1 MLSYMRRFLCC
12 AILLGETFGAQ
23 ALAQTNQAV
32 VSQKGGEQKVDAILL
47 TVLIKS
53 SLIALEQ
60 ANSTGNYSV
69 VRDLGT
75 PAFREKFDQASLS
88 AVFTNLRSKGVSLNP
103 ILVLAPNLTKQ
114 PEITPQNQLHLV
126 GSFPTQ
132 PLQIQYELWFIKLN
146 EAWRIEGISVDAVPA
161 QVGSGAGAAAE
172 KTALPTAVDILRKR
186 DADKKSQKSSN

>member
-1 MLSYMRRFLCC
+1 MRRFLCC
-12 AILLGETFGAQ
+12 AVLLGETFSAQ

-32 VSQKGGEQKVDAILL
+32 VSQKGDEQKISTLLL

-53 SLIALEQ
+53 SLIALEH

-75 PAFREKFDQASLS
+75 PAFREKFDQARLS
-88 AVFTNLRSKGVSLNP
+88 AVFTNLRSKGVNLSP

-132 PLQIQYELWFIKLN
+132 PLQIQYELWFLKLN
-146 EAWRIEGISVDAVPA
+146 EAWRIEGISVDAVPV
-161 QVGSGAGAAAE
+161 QVGSGTANAVE
-172 KTALPTAVDILRKR
+172 KTAHPTAVDILRKR
-186 DADKKSQKSSN
+186 ESDKKMQTSN